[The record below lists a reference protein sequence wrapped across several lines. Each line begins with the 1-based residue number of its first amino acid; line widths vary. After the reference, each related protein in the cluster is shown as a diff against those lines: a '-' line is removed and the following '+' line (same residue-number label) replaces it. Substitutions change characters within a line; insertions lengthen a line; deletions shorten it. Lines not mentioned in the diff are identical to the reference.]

1 MENVSFASPVP
12 ENLRQDNS
20 NSMIV
25 GDKIEIEEQGQAD
38 SENLRQQL
46 EAPPSLNLSH
56 NEEIARDRP
65 TGPSFSFE
73 NITISEENQET
84 ASEETESP
92 GLDFWSF
99 KLSPSLSGENHAGAI
114 SENVTTPEEARQ
126 ENQEE
131 LTEAEMIRMLR
142 ECLDTM
148 RQTSSAKRKITT

>member
-1 MENVSFASPVP
+1 MTFSSQEFSFAFASPVP
-12 ENLRQDNS
+12 ENLWQDNS

-25 GDKIEIEEQGQAD
+25 GDKIEIEEQEQAD
-38 SENLRQQL
+38 FI
-46 EAPPSLNLSH
+46 APLPVIH
-56 NEEIARDRP
+56 GE
-65 TGPSFSFE
+65 E

-126 ENQEE
+126 ENQGE
-131 LTEAEMIRMLR
+131 LTEAEMIRMLC

-148 RQTSSAKRKITT
+148 RQVNI